1 MWIKLCWPRHQKRQ
15 TSSISYLSGGA
26 QNTGDSTLRSSVE
39 VGCCH
44 GDFVIYIFIL
54 CNIHIY
60 FKRVICSSTSH
71 FCKCA
76 MIRNDL

>member
-15 TSSISYLSGGA
+15 KSSISYLSGGA
-26 QNTGDSTLRSSVE
+26 QNTSERDSTLRSSME

-44 GDFVIYIFIL
+44 GD

-60 FKRVICSSTSH
+60 FKKVICSSTSH
-71 FCKCA
+71 LYKYA